1 MRRILLILGP
11 LIALAVAGFG
21 QTVVPFR
28 IIDNRVV
35 APVMINDKGPFQ
47 CIIDTGAGSVI
58 STETAKTLGLQVDLS
73 ESGGGVGEKQIMG
86 GSATLRS
93 VTLAKRI
100 DFQDV
105 STRVIPFDD
114 MLHVFGTARI
124 DCIFGTPLFEKY
136 IVTVDYDRR
145 DLTLRHSA
153 DADAHGISIS
163 MKFAGIPIVSAKLDG
178 IPGRFGVDLGA
189 RSALLLYTPFVEKNG
204 LRAKYKA
211 GFDTITG
218 WGIGGPVR
226 SQVARATSLQ
236 VAPVEVHNIVI
247 RLSTQKSG
255 ATTGGQFDGLI
266 GPDVLRQ
273 FRTTFDYAHHRIL
286 LEKGPQY
293 GKPDTFDRFG
303 AWMGQG
309 SGKFVVLDVIPGG
322 PADQAGL
329 HKADLIT
336 SIDGVKT
343 SELLLPDARAK
354 LRALPPGT
362 VVRVAVQRGNRILML
377 SVTLRDLV

>member
-1 MRRILLILGP
+1 MRRFLLMLGL
-11 LIALAVAGFG
+11 LIALIAPGFA
-21 QTVVPFR
+21 QTVIPFR

-35 APVMINDKGPFQ
+35 APVTINDKGPFQ
-47 CIIDTGAGSVI
+47 CIIDTGAASVI
-58 STETAKTLGLQVDLS
+58 STDTARTLGLHVDLS
-73 ESGGGVGEKQIMG
+73 ESGGGVGEKQVMG
-86 GSATLRS
+86 GSVTLPS
-93 VTLAKRI
+93 VTLATQI
-100 DFQDV
+100 GFHDV

-114 MLHVFGTARI
+114 MLHVFGTASI

-145 DLTLRHSA
+145 ELTLRESS
-153 DADAHGISIS
+153 DLGAHGTSVP
-163 MKFAGIPIVSAKLDG
+163 MEFGGIPIVSAKLDG
-178 IPGRFGVDLGA
+178 VPAKFGVDLGA
-189 RSALLLYTPFVEKNG
+189 RSALLLYTPFVEKNR
-204 LRAKYKA
+204 LRSKYKA

-236 VAPVEVHNIVI
+236 IGAVEVHSIVI

-255 ATTGGQFDGLI
+255 ATAGRQFDGLI

-273 FRTTFDYAHHRIL
+273 FRTTFDYRHHGIL

-293 GKPDTFDRFG
+293 GNPDTFDRFG

-309 SGKFVVLDVIPGG
+309 KGNFVVLDLIPGG
-322 PADQAGL
+322 PAEQAGL
-329 HKADLIT
+329 QKGDIIT

-343 SELLLPDARAK
+343 SELLLPDARTR
-354 LRALPPGT
+354 LRSLPPAT
-362 VVRVAVQRGNRILML
+362 VVRVGIQRGKETRTL
-377 SVTLRDLV
+377 SVILRNLV